1 MGFRC
6 VAFACLL
13 FGACTS
19 SDGDDESRLGGDT
32 TVDDRT
38 VNAFSHAAANLSA
51 SDQTMFMT
59 GTSPF
64 DFKWEIPQLGPLFN
78 NDSCFN
84 CHSSFGRGLAQ
95 IGPTGLTDINGPL
108 SEALVR
114 VSLPAGEGTP
124 DDPGGP
130 VPVPG
135 YGTQLQDHATV
146 GLAEVATTLTWI
158 EHTEMFSDGEMISLR
173 MPNLDLRDDDGN
185 MIPADMQK
193 SFRTAPAMIGLGLLE
208 AVDDATVAKLAD
220 PDDTNGD
227 GISGRIN
234 MVWNP
239 ITNATERG
247 RFGWK
252 ANTATLAAQAAGAAL
267 NDIGLS
273 SYVFPD
279 PSGNNDVSDSQMMA
293 LQFFVTAIAVPA
305 AAPRDAQAD
314 QGRKVFDTL
323 GCSSCH
329 VATLVTGDYP
339 TAAFAHQTIHPFTDL
354 LLHDMGDS
362 LTDSRADFMAD
373 GIEWRT
379 PALWG
384 LGLAQVIRPDTTFMH
399 DGRARTFAEAI
410 MWHGGEAQAAHD
422 AFQTASK
429 ADRDALS
436 AFLGTL

>member
-1 MGFRC
+1 MGIR
-6 VAFACLL
+6 VIALAVLAL
-13 FGACTS
+13 AACTS
-19 SDGDDESRLGGDT
+19 DDGDDESRQGGDT

-38 VNAFSHAAANLSA
+38 INAFAHAAPNLSTDEK
-51 SDQTMFMT
+51 SKFMN

-64 DFKWEIPQLGPLFN
+64 DFKWEIPQLGPVFN

-84 CHSSFGRGLAQ
+84 CHSSFGRGLSQ
-95 IGPTGLTDINGPL
+95 IGPDGMTDINGPL

-114 VSLPAGEGTP
+114 VSLPEGEGAP
-124 DDPGGP
+124 DVPGGV

-135 YGTQLQDHATV
+135 YGDQLQDHATV

-158 EHTEMFSDGEMISLR
+158 EHTELFGDGTTISLR
-173 MPNLDLRDDDGN
+173 APSLDLRDLSGAVL
-185 MIPADMQK
+185 PADMRR
-193 SFRTAPAMIGLGLLE
+193 SYRIAPAMIGLGLLE
-208 AVDDATVAKLAD
+208 ALDDATLAKLAD

-227 GISGRIN
+227 GISGRLN

-239 ITNATERG
+239 ETNQTERG

-252 ANTATLAAQAAGAAL
+252 ANAPTLHVQASGAAR
-267 NDIGLS
+267 NDIGLT

-279 PSGNNDVSDSQMMA
+279 PSNNNDLADEQLDAMAFMVS
-293 LQFFVTAIAVPA
+293 AIAVPA
-305 AAPRDAQAD
+305 AAPRDARAT
-314 QGRKVFDTL
+314 QGRKLFDTF

-329 VATLVTGDYP
+329 IPTLVTGDSS
-339 TAAFAHQTIHPFTDL
+339 TAALAHQTIHPYTDM

-362 LTDSRADFMAD
+362 LTDSRPDFEAE

-384 LGLAQVIRPDTTFMH
+384 IGLAQLVRADTTFLH
-399 DGRARTFAEAI
+399 DGRARTFEEAI

-422 AFQTASK
+422 AFQAASK
-429 ADRDALS
+429 ADRDALA
-436 AFLGTL
+436 AFLATL